1 MLLEHLNGHIMPLNT
16 YAKFIPKCYYTKY
29 KLLKSDKKVIYLYG
43 ESGLLQFDTKEFVL
57 L

>member
-1 MLLEHLNGHIMPLNT
+1 MPLNT